1 MEKKNTRQQF
11 TRQHSMNL
19 RKEISALLA
28 RSNVYIQPA
37 RRVAL
42 ATAIE
47 VANRDLRKTRNN
59 EPDAR
64 MFSAIKAVSS
74 FVSLAAKNKVDVA
87 SLANTDLLS
96 VGHPL
101 SEKRHAMTAS
111 GILRAKAQWI
121 AADEAIDDSA
131 RPLVL
136 LAHALPPKSVERQHA
151 FARIAALGPSVV
163 PITAAVD
170 PFAS

>member
-1 MEKKNTRQQF
+1 MA
-11 TRQHSMNL
+11 L
-19 RKEISALLA
+19 RKEISALLN
-28 RSNVYIQPA
+28 RSNVYLQPA

-74 FVSLAAKNKVDVA
+74 FVSLASRNKVDA
-87 SLANTDLLS
+87 TSLSNVDLLPI
-96 VGHPL
+96 GHPL
-101 SEKRHAMTAS
+101 SEKKHAMTAS
-111 GILRAKAQWI
+111 GLLRAKAQWL
-121 AADEAIDDSA
+121 AADETIDESA
-131 RPLVL
+131 RHLVL
-136 LAHALPPKSVERQHA
+136 LAHASTPRSIERRYA
-151 FARIAALGPSVV
+151 FAQLAALGPSVV

>member
-1 MEKKNTRQQF
+1 MKKKSTRQQF
-11 TRQHSMNL
+11 TRQHSMAL
-19 RKEISALLA
+19 RKEISALLT
-28 RSNVYIQPA
+28 RSNIYLQPA
-37 RRVAL
+37 RRVSL
-42 ATAIE
+42 GTAIE

-74 FVSLAAKNKVDVA
+74 YVSLASKNKVDVA
-87 SLANTDLLS
+87 SLSNVDLLP

-101 SEKRHAMTAS
+101 SEKKHAMTAS
-111 GILRAKAQWI
+111 GLLRAKAQWT
-121 AADEAIDDSA
+121 AADESIDESA
-131 RPLVL
+131 RDLVL
-136 LAHALPPKSVERQHA
+136 LAHAAPPRSIERQHA
-151 FARIAALGPSVV
+151 FARLAALGPSVV